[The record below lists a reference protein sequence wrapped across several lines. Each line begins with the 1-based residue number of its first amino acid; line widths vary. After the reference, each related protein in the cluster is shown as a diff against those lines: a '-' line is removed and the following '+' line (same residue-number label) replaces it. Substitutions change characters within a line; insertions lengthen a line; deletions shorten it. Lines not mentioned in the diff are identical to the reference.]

1 MNFEAL
7 MFYGFSATLIFTS
20 AMVVF
25 LRNPVRCVL
34 FLVFAFITTAGLWL
48 LLEAE
53 FLALILVLVYVGAVM
68 TLFLFVIMMMNVET
82 ASLRQGFVRYLPFG
96 LFVIAALLTLMVIAV
111 GPQHFGL
118 GHIPAPQHAA
128 ADYSNV
134 RELGNVLYTDYVF
147 PFEIAGVILLVAIIS
162 AITLTFRGPQQR
174 KKQRVAEQI
183 RVRSED
189 RLKIVKMP
197 SEKKV

>member
-1 MNFEAL
+1 
-7 MFYGFSATLIFTS
+7 
-20 AMVVF
+20 
-25 LRNPVRCVL
+25 
-34 FLVFAFITTAGLWL
+34 
-48 LLEAE
+48 
-53 FLALILVLVYVGAVM
+53 
-68 TLFLFVIMMMNVET
+68 MNVET

-96 LFVIAALLTLMVIAV
+96 LFVIAALLALMVISV

-118 GHIPAPQHAA
+118 GHITPPQHAA

-134 RELGNVLYTDYVF
+134 RELGSVLYTDYVF

-174 KKQRVAEQI
+174 KKQRVVEQI

-189 RLKIVKMP
+189 RVKVVKMP
-197 SEKKV
+197 SEKRV